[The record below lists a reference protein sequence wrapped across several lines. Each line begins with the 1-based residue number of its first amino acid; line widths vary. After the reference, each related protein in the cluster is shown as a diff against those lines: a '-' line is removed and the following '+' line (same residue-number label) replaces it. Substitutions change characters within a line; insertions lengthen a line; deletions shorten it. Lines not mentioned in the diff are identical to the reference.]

1 MSVRFGELIVVV
13 IALGSHNRARRI
25 SDRQNVK
32 LPRHTLSSAYIGQPN
47 VLPRNTQCS
56 VVSTHLSHVLD
67 RLNYSSV
74 CEAGARGGGQDL
86 EHEVNQYCLVPSSH
100 RPTGNCARNV
110 ILMPAV
116 WPLNDP

>member
-32 LPRHTLSSAYIGQPN
+32 PPRHTPSSAYIGQPN
-47 VLPRNTQCS
+47 VLPRNTQYS

-67 RLNYSSV
+67 RLNHSSV
-74 CEAGARGGGQDL
+74 CEAGARGQDL

-100 RPTGNCARNV
+100 RPAGNCARNV
-110 ILMPAV
+110 TLMPAV